1 MKRVPIKDEDVI
13 YGHYLVERKEDGQ
26 RLFLTI
32 IDIDPI
38 GVQNARTMDGKQYH
52 GNIGDADVYELT
64 KEERRAYFDMLR
76 GDNAKTYPH
85 YNGDGKMLE
94 AGTLLVSDD
103 GEIATILTCD
113 IPLDGEVECSTMNPI
128 NLKTKKPQNDH
139 GQVNFKICTDPK
151 DVVRY
156 WSAILE
162 NAKKNNKQ

>member
-1 MKRVPIKDEDVI
+1 MKRTPIKDII
-13 YGHYLVERKEDGQ
+13 YGHYAVERKEDGQ

-38 GVQNARTMDGKQYH
+38 GVKNVRTTDGKPYYD
-52 GNIGDADVYELT
+52 NIGDADVYELT

-76 GDNAKTYPH
+76 GDISKRYPH
-85 YNGDGKMLE
+85 YDGEGEILE

-113 IPLDGEVECSTMNPI
+113 IPLDGEAECSTMNPI

-139 GQVNFKICTDPK
+139 GALHFKICTDPK
-151 DVVRY
+151 DIVTY
-156 WSAILE
+156 WSAIFE
-162 NAKKNNKQ
+162 NIKK